1 MSNQNKDW
9 IAILTLKN
17 SQKANQQYSQYN
29 YRKTALYFLLKY
41 KDTNRCINN
50 HIDQY
55 VLKLIILINK
65 S

>member
-1 MSNQNKDW
+1 MSNQNKDQ

-41 KDTNRCINN
+41 KDTNRLNVMTYRN
-50 HIDQY
+50 
-55 VLKLIILINK
+55 V